1 MNEDV
6 PSARVVE
13 GLVRDQLLALRA
25 EVRAV
30 TGSLVATSDGLLV
43 AADLPDRPDRPEQV
57 AALTASLIGM
67 ARYAVDV
74 TGTGELTETV
84 ARGSRGYLA
93 AFALDGAATLTV
105 VAEAD
110 LNVAMF
116 HLKLQPIRD
125 RLVELSQ
132 RFVGFADIA
141 LGEPAGP
148 AAPPPPLTRR
158 SRR

>member
-105 VAEAD
+105 VAGAD
-110 LNVAMF
+110 LNVALL
-116 HLKLQPIRD
+116 HLELQPIRA
-125 RLVELSQ
+125 RLVDLAE